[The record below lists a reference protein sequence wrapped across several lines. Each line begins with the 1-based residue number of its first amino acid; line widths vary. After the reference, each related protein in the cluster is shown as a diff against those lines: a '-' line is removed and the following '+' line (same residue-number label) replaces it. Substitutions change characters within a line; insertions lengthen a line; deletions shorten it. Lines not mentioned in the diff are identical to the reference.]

1 MANPS
6 ETKDYPETGECG
18 RCGEENGKGGTPLWN
33 DLCESCDGEWCD
45 HEQPKYKNG
54 LKCSACV
61 EEEDDGDEEETEE
74 EKAVSEMVADLVKGG
89 MTEKEAGKLVGAMIA
104 SSYLLIA
111 KAKGVA
117 TALRE
122 GRVTPDEGM
131 VLMKALSED
140 VRTAVKAGRMTAED
154 GMRMYA
160 KLSAM
165 VMVEVTNAIVRG

>member
-6 ETKDYPETGECG
+6 ETEDYPETGECG
-18 RCGEENGKGGTPLWN
+18 RCGEENGTGGSPLWN
-33 DLCESCDGEWCD
+33 DLCEDCD
-45 HEQPKYKNG
+45 HHECG
-54 LKCSACV
+54 
-61 EEEDDGDEEETEE
+61 EEETEE

-104 SSYLLIA
+104 SSWLLIA